1 MFYQFHDDLLQRSGD
16 HFHQSMTCYA
26 DGESIGRMAYTI
38 RYRDK
43 KVVCSHIRGFH
54 LSVDAAETAVHQLL
68 QNLAQYVSP
77 LITFYPTSFSKEVL
91 GYLHQNTYPVLDETF
106 VSLLTDI
113 YKTRDLLRKKDLTQ
127 ALEKIL
133 YEHIQDLSD
142 ALLEQDETILYRIA
156 PPHLKAA
163 DRQRVQTSYEHF
175 NHFSHLALCAKRV
188 PKLDAIPEDQ
198 QCLCSKKRLTAFAT
212 PLRQSRDFLF
222 DFQQRFLRPHAKE
235 TTEL

>member
-26 DGESIGRMAYTI
+26 DGKSIGRMAYTI
-38 RYRDK
+38 RYKNK

-54 LSVDAAETAVHQLL
+54 LSLDAAETAVHQLL
-68 QNLAQYVSP
+68 QNLAQNVSP
-77 LITFYPTSFSKEVL
+77 LITFYPTSFSKEVI
-91 GYLHQNTYPVLDETF
+91 GYLHQCAYPVLDATF
-106 VSLLTDI
+106 ESLLTDI
-113 YKTRDLLRKKDLTQ
+113 YKTRDLLRQKDLPQ
-127 ALEKIL
+127 AQEQSL
-133 YEHIQDLSD
+133 YKHIQDLSD

-156 PPHLKAA
+156 PPHLKTA
-163 DRQRVQTSYEHF
+163 DRQRVQASYEHF
-175 NHFSHLALCAKRV
+175 DHFLHLALCAKRV

-212 PLRQSRDFLF
+212 PLRQGRDYLL
-222 DFQQRFLRPHAKE
+222 DFQQHFLHPHAKE

>member
-1 MFYQFHDDLLQRSGD
+1 
-16 HFHQSMTCYA
+16 
-26 DGESIGRMAYTI
+26 MAYTI

-77 LITFYPTSFSKEVL
+77 LITFSKEVL

>member
-1 MFYQFHDDLLQRSGD
+1 
-16 HFHQSMTCYA
+16 MTCYA
-26 DGESIGRMAYTI
+26 DGKSISRMAYTI
-38 RYRDK
+38 RYKNK

-68 QNLAQYVSP
+68 QNLAQNVSP

-91 GYLHQNTYPVLDETF
+91 GYLHENAYPVLDTTF
-106 VSLLTDI
+106 ESLLTDI
-113 YKTRDLLRKKDLTQ
+113 YKTRDRLRQKDLPQ
-127 ALEKIL
+127 AQEQSL

-163 DRQRVQTSYEHF
+163 DRQRVQASYEHF
-175 NHFSHLALCAKRV
+175 DHFSHLALCAKRV

-212 PLRQSRDFLF
+212 PLRQGRDYLL
-222 DFQQRFLRPHAKE
+222 DFQQHFLHPHARE